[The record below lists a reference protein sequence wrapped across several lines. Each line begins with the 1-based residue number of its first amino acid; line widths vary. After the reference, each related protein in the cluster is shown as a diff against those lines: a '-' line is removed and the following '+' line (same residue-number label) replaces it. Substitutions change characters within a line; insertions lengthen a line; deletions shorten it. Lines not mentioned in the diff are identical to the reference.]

1 MQKKYLAIAAAV
13 ILSAGLTLTAQL
25 SPNPHTIYTRRLPEL
40 TQTVETLL
48 ENPNAAQPDIPGVQS
63 VTYWDGEN
71 PIIEFTTCTSGIVPS
86 SGIMACITR
95 SAAAL
100 PPSRIPTNPLRVQK
114 TASTGRLKAIIG
126 AKPRDWMTIG
136 SHLKHI
142 SEEKPY

>member
-13 ILSAGLTLTAQL
+13 IVSAGLTLTAQL

-86 SGIMACITR
+86 SGYYGLYYSVSGSPAAFQNIDQPLTRAEDGLYWQAEGDNWGKITR
-95 SAAAL
+95 LDDHWFTFEA
-100 PPSRIPTNPLRVQK
+100 
-114 TASTGRLKAIIG
+114 
-126 AKPRDWMTIG
+126 
-136 SHLKHI
+136 HF
-142 SEEKPY
+142 

>member
-48 ENPNAAQPDIPGVQS
+48 ENPGAAQPDIPGVQS

-71 PIIEFTTCTSGIVPS
+71 PIIEFTTCASGYYGLYYSV
-86 SGIMACITR
+86 SGSPAAFQNTDQPLTR
-95 SAAAL
+95 AEDGLYWQAEGD
-100 PPSRIPTNPLRVQK
+100 N
-114 TASTGRLKAIIG
+114 
-126 AKPRDWMTIG
+126 
-136 SHLKHI
+136 
-142 SEEKPY
+142 